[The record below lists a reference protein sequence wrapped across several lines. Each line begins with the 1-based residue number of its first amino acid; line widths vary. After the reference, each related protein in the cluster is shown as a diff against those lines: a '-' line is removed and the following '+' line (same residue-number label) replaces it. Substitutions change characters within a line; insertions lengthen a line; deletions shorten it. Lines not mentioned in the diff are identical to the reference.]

1 MNVTERAHACA
12 ARDVASREIEEEGEE
27 EDDGSGGR
35 ETDGKRVEEAQHVP
49 YERGPGC
56 IDRET
61 RCDVGVRQD
70 SVSGYGGSAA
80 VAGTEQPPCRWPP
93 FQEETGWLVRW
104 CLPI

>member
-12 ARDVASREIEEEGEE
+12 ARERSRRREEE

-93 FQEETGWLVRW
+93 FQQETGWLVRW